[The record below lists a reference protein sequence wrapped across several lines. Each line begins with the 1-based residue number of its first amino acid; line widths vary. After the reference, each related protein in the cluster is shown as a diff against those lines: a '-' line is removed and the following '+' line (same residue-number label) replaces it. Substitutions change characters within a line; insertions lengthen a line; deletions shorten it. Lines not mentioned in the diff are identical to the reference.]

1 MSKLRSELS
10 GSAAEQPEQVGA
22 RAPAPPLTSRS
33 ATLAPFQHRIF
44 LAIWIASLV
53 SNFGSLI
60 QSVGASWLMTSIAP
74 RPDMVALVQA
84 AALLP
89 IMLFSLAAGALAD
102 AFDRRLLMIIA
113 QAVMLIASAVL
124 TVLGFLGWV
133 GPWTLLF
140 TTFVIGCGAALNG
153 PAWQASVGDQV
164 PRDVLPAAVALNSLG
179 FNLARTL
186 GPAIGGILVALGG
199 PQAAFLVNAL
209 SYFGLIAVLVSW
221 QRRSAQP
228 DLPPERLLSSMSAG
242 LRYVWLSPAIRTVL
256 LRATTFGFGAAALWA
271 LMPLIARHLI
281 GGGPLIYGVLLGSFG
296 SGAVVGALLST
307 RLRQLT
313 SSEGLV
319 AGSTLAFAVGT
330 CMAGLS
336 GSAVITAPGLALS
349 GAAWVLALSTF
360 NVSVQMS
367 SPPWVLGRALASYQM
382 VAFGSMALGSWTWG
396 EFAHAF
402 DLRVALLA
410 AAALLAAGLIV
421 SRAMPLP
428 KISRLDLR
436 PSHAWKDPNVA
447 VEVDLASGPVVVAV
461 EYRIAE
467 QDWAEFME
475 AMMQLRRIRRRDG
488 ARRWTLLQDLSDPE
502 TWVERFQSPTWG
514 EHLRHHRRTTFEDR
528 AIELKPMSL
537 HRGSAPPVVRHLVQR
552 HEMPTDK
559 REPAPAPQPR
569 PELMPPSVGSMLPPM
584 PNAGLAVV
592 NARHLQE
599 NSSKMDSRARHP

>member
-1 MSKLRSELS
+1 MPKLRSELS
-10 GSAAEQPEQVGA
+10 GSLAEGA
-22 RAPAPPLTSRS
+22 KIGPGSPAPTRSRS
-33 ATLAPFQHRIF
+33 ATLAPFRHRIF

-60 QSVGASWLMTSIAP
+60 QSVGASWLMTSLAP
-74 RPDMVALVQA
+74 TPDMVALVQA
-84 AALLP
+84 ATLLP
-89 IMLFSLAAGALAD
+89 IMLFSLPAGALAD
-102 AFDRRLLMIIA
+102 AFDRRLLMIVA

-124 TVLGFLGWV
+124 TVFGFLGWI
-133 GPWTLLF
+133 GPWLLLV

-186 GPAIGGILVALGG
+186 GPAIGGILVAFGG

-209 SYFGLIAVLVSW
+209 SYVGLIAVLASW
-221 QRRSAQP
+221 QRPSAEP
-228 DLPPERLLSSMSAG
+228 DLPPERLSSSMSAG
-242 LRYVWLSPAIRTVL
+242 LRYVWLSPAIRAVL
-256 LRATTFGFGAAALWA
+256 LRAMAFGFGAAALWA

-313 SSEGLV
+313 SAEGLV

-330 CMAGLS
+330 GVAGLS
-336 GSAVITAPGLALS
+336 DSAFITAPGLALS

-382 VAFGSMALGSWTWG
+382 VAFGSMAVGSWVWG
-396 EFAHAF
+396 EFAHAY
-402 DLRVALLA
+402 DLRLALLV
-410 AAALLAAGLIV
+410 AAALLAASLIL
-421 SRAMPLP
+421 SRVMPLP
-428 KISRLDLR
+428 KIMRLDLR
-436 PSHAWKDPNVA
+436 PSHAWKDPDVA
-447 VEVDLASGPVVVAV
+447 VELDLTSGPVVIAV
-461 EYRIAE
+461 EYRIAQ

-502 TWVERFQSPTWG
+502 TWVERFQSPSWG

-537 HRGSAPPVVRHLVQR
+537 HRGSAPPLVRHLVQR
-552 HEMPTDK
+552 HEMPSEK
-559 REPAPAPQPR
+559 RQGVPVPQPR
-569 PELMPPSVGSMLPPM
+569 PELAPTSVGSMLPPM

-592 NARHLQE
+592 NAAAGE
-599 NSSKMDSRARHP
+599 KSE